1 MVIDSRKATILRA
14 IIRDYVR
21 GGHPVASKILRDRYG
36 LEVSPATIR
45 NDMAV
50 LEEMGYI
57 IQPHTSAGR
66 IPTDKGY
73 RWYVD
78 NWPAPG
84 WPRLPARHRQTID
97 QLLDAPFGRLDEALD
112 QTSQVLSDVAG
123 ATAVIVAPP
132 ARQNRLR
139 RIELFRRDDGR
150 VTLLLIAD
158 TGVVEQ
164 GVVELPQKT
173 TDADLNTLAQK
184 LSRELDGVAF
194 DDLAAKLKKRS
205 EGDDRSAIAKEIDR
219 MLGGREAGRIFRGGT
234 SKILSPEKFPDISV
248 AHEVV
253 EALEHA
259 SVVASLADAARGAES
274 ILVFIGR
281 EVPVRQM
288 RVCSVVFS
296 TFGSGEERRGTVGV
310 IGPTRM
316 DYPHTISAV
325 EEIARSLGSLLESL
339 SL

>member
-14 IIRDYVR
+14 IIHDYVR
-21 GGHPVASKILRDRYG
+21 GGHPVASKILRERHG
-36 LEVSPATIR
+36 LKVSPATIR

-50 LEEMGYI
+50 LEELGYI
-57 IQPHTSAGR
+57 THPHTSAGR

-78 NWPAPG
+78 NWPEPG
-84 WPRLPARHRQTID
+84 WPRLPARQRHSID
-97 QLLDAPFGRLDEALD
+97 QLFDAPFGGLDEALD
-112 QTSQVLSDVAG
+112 QTSQVLSDVAE

-132 ARQNRLR
+132 SRQNRLR
-139 RIELFRRDDGR
+139 RVELLPRDDGR

-164 GVVELPQKT
+164 GVL
-173 TDADLNTLAQK
+173 DLAGHEDTKLNSLAQK

-194 DDLAAKLKKRS
+194 EDLAQKMNKRTDG
-205 EGDDRSAIAKEIDR
+205 EDRVRIAAEIDR
-219 MLGGREAGRIFRGGT
+219 MLGGRNVGRIFRGGT
-234 SKILSPEKFPDISV
+234 SKILSPEKFPDIV
-248 AHEVV
+248 IAHEVV
-253 EALEHA
+253 EALERA
-259 SVVASLADAARGAES
+259 SVVTSLVDAAKGAES

-288 RVCSVVFS
+288 RLCSIVF
-296 TFGSGEERRGTVGV
+296 TTYGSGEERWGTVGV
-310 IGPTRM
+310 VGPTRM

-325 EEIARSLGSLLESL
+325 KEVARSLGSLLESL